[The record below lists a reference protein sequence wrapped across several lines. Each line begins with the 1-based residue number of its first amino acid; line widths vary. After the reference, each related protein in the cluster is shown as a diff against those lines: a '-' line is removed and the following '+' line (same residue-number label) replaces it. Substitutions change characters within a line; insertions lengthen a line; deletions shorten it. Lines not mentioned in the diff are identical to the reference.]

1 MVGMVQLD
9 ISAWSRDDYDSKES
23 SIGSGGGCSWGGM
36 TTCSIPVEFTVT
48 DRRGSRFA
56 ACPDHLVLFVRD
68 RVSKAARAADA
79 TTTTRGLLP
88 GVGTLACPSGVPR
101 LLWVERLAARQHL
114 DHLGDLAGP
123 ALSALH
129 ALDAMDQ
136 REPVGAREH
145 LEHRLRVRLR
155 RYRRGQVVGRLAV
168 RRTGVRRVPPPV
180 GARGLD

>member
-23 SIGSGGGCSWGGM
+23 SIGSGGGCSWGGT

-68 RVSKAARAADA
+68 RVSKAARAAD
-79 TTTTRGLLP
+79 TTTTTTTTGGLLP

-101 LLWVERLAARQHL
+101 LLRVERLAARQHL
-114 DHLGDLAGP
+114 HHPGDLAGP

-145 LEHRLRVRLR
+145 VEHRLRVRLR
-155 RYRRGQVVGRLAV
+155 RDRRGQVIGRLAG
-168 RRTGVRRVPPPV
+168 RGTGVRRVP
-180 GARGLD
+180 